1 MTNTRAMRN
10 RMILAFLCVFGFF
23 MLGFSSVGNQSKN
36 AEKGET
42 WIDCTDSSCIGTYE
56 GPEFIDGADIAHQ
69 FSNTMSARVG
79 DNLKALYANGRY
91 SKVDFSKIVM
101 TTKGMGTGNVTY
113 SLTIPFIRVNQK
125 CEAYTSF
132 DHVGGWGH
140 SPALSSRK
148 KQLAKALLPGEK
160 LNISALK
167 TTPEGLKEYWIQWK
181 NKRVQSECAH

>member
-1 MTNTRAMRN
+1 MRN
-10 RMILAFLCVFGFF
+10 RTILVFFCALGFF
-23 MLGFSSVGNQSKN
+23 ILGFSTSENHSEKS
-36 AEKGET
+36 EKGES
-42 WIDCTDSSCIGTYE
+42 WIECTDSSCIGTYE

-79 DNLKALYANGRY
+79 DKLKALYAIGRY

-101 TTKGMGTGNVTY
+101 TTKGMGTGNVQY
-113 SLTIPFIRVNQK
+113 FLSIPFSRVNQK

-148 KQLAKALLPGEK
+148 KQLAKALLPGEE

-167 TTPEGLKEYWIQWK
+167 STPEGLQEYWIQWK
-181 NKRVQSECAH
+181 NKRVQAECAP